1 MAEADPTL
9 EVYTPR
15 KRGRPRARDPLAPLT
30 IWISARDHDRLTA
43 IASRRGSSVSA
54 TARILL
60 KAISDRR
67 G

>member
-1 MAEADPTL
+1 MSDPTL

-15 KRGRPRARDPLAPLT
+15 KRGRPRARDPLTPLT
-30 IWISARDHDRLTA
+30 IWISERDHDRLTT
-43 IASRRGSSVSA
+43 IASRRGSTVSE

>member
-1 MAEADPTL
+1 MADPTL

-15 KRGRPRARDPLAPLT
+15 KRGRPRARDPLAPVT
-30 IWISARDHDRLTA
+30 IWISAREHAR
-43 IASRRGSSVSA
+43 IAQLADRRGASVSA